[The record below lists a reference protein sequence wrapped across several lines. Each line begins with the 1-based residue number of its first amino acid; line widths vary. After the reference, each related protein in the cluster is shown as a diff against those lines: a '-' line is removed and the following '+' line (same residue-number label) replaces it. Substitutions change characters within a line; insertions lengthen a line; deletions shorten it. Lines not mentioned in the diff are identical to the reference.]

1 VSPPSPGSPPLL
13 ACRPRQQARPGP
25 AGLASRARDRHHHPP
40 AQWPRG
46 SPGHLRGCE
55 PQAAANAPGA
65 VAATPPTPRATRGRR
80 QPARLRR
87 CPNSPGLGAQPGTP
101 TENRRGIF
109 CPRQARKA
117 VVCLKQMRFFATT
130 RGQKRPA
137 EATEGGSGWVPRP
150 IRPSSSPVS
159 TPGFPGPLTS
169 CPKDPLQG
177 PRSLPAARKV
187 PAPFSPA
194 SRSTS
199 KSPCRLARFEPR
211 TARILIRVLPGRI
224 REARGRRPAVPPGAR
239 PGGCA
244 RSSDGRRR
252 RAAVRRASAGVGPPP
267 GRRPNRY
274 RRRPGGSGGQTC
286 RSHGPQRIQ
295 PLSSRSSTDR
305 ATSYLA
311 GCSQT
316 ARAWKW
322 ALPHLILALSFWRRS
337 SSKRPLLV
345 STTK

>member
-1 VSPPSPGSPPLL
+1 MPPPSPGSPPLP

-224 REARGRRPAVPPGAR
+224 REARGCSSESERRGWAST
-239 PGGCA
+239 
-244 RSSDGRRR
+244 RS
-252 RAAVRRASAGVGPPP
+252 APEPV
-267 GRRPNRY
+267 
-274 RRRPGGSGGQTC
+274 
-286 RSHGPQRIQ
+286 
-295 PLSSRSSTDR
+295 
-305 ATSYLA
+305 
-311 GCSQT
+311 
-316 ARAWKW
+316 
-322 ALPHLILALSFWRRS
+322 
-337 SSKRPLLV
+337 
-345 STTK
+345 